1 MKNLKK
7 FENFSDSTNEELNI
21 KHLALGAL
29 LFIGA
34 CGNTYTDKYG
44 KERNIKDIVGKKIE
58 AKVMDVYHHNRVA
71 YPPSSE
77 YEYVTLRDSSGNE
90 FEIRNYDEEAF
101 VEIGD
106 TVIME
111 YDTTK
116 GMFHGQSFMK
126 VFKKK
131 N

>member
-1 MKNLKK
+1 MKHLKK
-7 FENFSDSTNEELNI
+7 FENFSDSTNEEINI

-44 KERNIKDIVGKKIE
+44 KERNIKDIVGKRIE
-58 AKVMDVYHHNRVA
+58 AKVVDVKHYNANA

-77 YEYVTLRDSSGNE
+77 HEWVSLRDSSGNE
-90 FEIRNYDEEAF
+90 FIISNDDEEAF